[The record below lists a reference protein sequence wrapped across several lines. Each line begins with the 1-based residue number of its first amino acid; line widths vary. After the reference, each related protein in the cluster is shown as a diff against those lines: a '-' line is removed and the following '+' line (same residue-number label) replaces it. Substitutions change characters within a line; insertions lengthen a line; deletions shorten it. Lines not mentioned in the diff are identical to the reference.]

1 MFEGLQELVKLGHK
15 TKIVEV
21 SKGVF
26 ITIKTLSH
34 SETTEA
40 TNEATKTG
48 GNMFTIIS
56 ETLERCITAVG
67 NEEVKTP
74 EHRKEIRKMLDKCS
88 PEVSGKIYN
97 AFLELTK
104 EVNEML
110 RDDETGET
118 LGNST
123 TQY

>member
-1 MFEGLQELVKLGHK
+1 MFDGLEKLIKLGYKEK
-15 TKIVEV
+15 TIELADNVH
-21 SKGVF
+21 
-26 ITIKTLSH
+26 ITIKTLNH

-56 ETLERCITAVG
+56 ETLERCIV
-67 NEEVKTP
+67 EVDGKPIATR
-74 EHRKEIRKMLDKCS
+74 EHRKELRKMLDQCS
-88 PEVSGKIYN
+88 PELSGKIYE

-104 EVNEML
+104 EVNVMI
-110 RDDETGET
+110 RKDDGKSA